1 MVGGAS
7 PAASQPLWGRRQSQG
22 GGLLWVGDEKA
33 RSCTGTGWGQQ
44 TAGHNQPHLGQ
55 GLFSSVVRACE
66 FETARLGARPPQVSF
81 LSGVFGDGA
90 EVGAHVGGRGRA
102 GCHCWG

>member
-44 TAGHNQPHLGQ
+44 TAGHSENL
-55 GLFSSVVRACE
+55 
-66 FETARLGARPPQVSF
+66 T
-81 LSGVFGDGA
+81 
-90 EVGAHVGGRGRA
+90 
-102 GCHCWG
+102 